1 MWAIGGTKRYKESD
15 KMAEKNILMQRKNV
29 DGTFDVYYPKTKVGN
44 LVEGASGILDALK
57 TVDGAGSGLDAD
69 FLRGETPQSFNQVAG
84 RYNYVGG
91 DSISAGGEREILIP
105 IGESGKTHGNI
116 MFIGEGRYA
125 NWYIN
130 TSPTGAAG
138 LSFSP
143 SNYQAG
149 VRADYWDGNYT
160 ERQWAPREGLETI
173 FGGTESDRHNWANIK
188 YCYISGSNIVI
199 RLKNTITSADI
210 TTDQATILWRVFG

>member
-1 MWAIGGTKRYKESD
+1 
-15 KMAEKNILMQRKNV
+15 MAEKNILMQRKNV

-160 ERQWAPREGLETI
+160 ERQWAPREGFETI
-173 FGGTESDRHNWANIK
+173 FGGTESDRHRANIK

-199 RLKNTITSADI
+199 RLKNTITSAAI